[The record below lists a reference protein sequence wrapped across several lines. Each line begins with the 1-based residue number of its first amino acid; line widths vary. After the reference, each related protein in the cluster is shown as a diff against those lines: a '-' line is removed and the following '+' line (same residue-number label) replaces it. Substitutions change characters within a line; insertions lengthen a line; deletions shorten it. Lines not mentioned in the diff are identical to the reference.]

1 MINFRIFLVVL
12 LFIGCK
18 KDTTTPIV
26 TNSTYTFEF
35 TFKGQ
40 NYSWSGSYPFT
51 NGYAGGSTTP
61 DLKITLTK
69 GAFNG
74 PNYYPTLSLELPN
87 ALIGQYEANPSNGKP
102 TTQNPYPSIC
112 GIMLSNLN
120 PSSDV
125 YSAAIGNGK
134 VNITI
139 TEVGQ
144 VGGHIKGKVSG
155 TVCNLNNQSEPIS
168 GSFDVYRLN

>member
-18 KDTTTPIV
+18 KDTTTPII

-40 NYSWSGSYPFT
+40 NYSWSGSYPFI
-51 NGYAGGSTTP
+51 N
-61 DLKITLTK
+61 

-125 YSAAIGNGK
+125 YSAALGNGK
-134 VNITI
+134 VSITI